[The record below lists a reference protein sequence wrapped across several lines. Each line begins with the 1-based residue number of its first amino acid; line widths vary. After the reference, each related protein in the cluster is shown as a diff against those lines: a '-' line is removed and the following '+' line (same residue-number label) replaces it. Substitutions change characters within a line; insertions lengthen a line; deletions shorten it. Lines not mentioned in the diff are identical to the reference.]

1 MLFGYYKSKMEHIDK
16 KLFVNSLYQG
26 AIYSGLI
33 MTYSQV
39 LKQFFKIR
47 SPEIKLEASEI
58 AKLTGLVTAA
68 DVTFDYLVKAQII
81 PATIMA

>member
-1 MLFGYYKSKMEHIDK
+1 MFFTYKTKMDHIDK

-47 SPEIKLEASEI
+47 SPEIKLEATEI

-68 DVTFDYLVKAQII
+68 DVTFDYLVKASII
-81 PATIMA
+81 PANIMA

>member
-1 MLFGYYKSKMEHIDK
+1 MFFSYYTERMDHIDK

-39 LKQFFKIR
+39 LKQLFKIR
-47 SPEIKLEASEI
+47 SPEIKFDAAEI

-81 PATIMA
+81 PNVIMS